1 MFPIDYVG
9 DYTTEK
15 LLTFLDDNRV
25 PVSGESDMVLEDIQ
39 LAGGSEAGGGE
50 L

>member
-1 MFPIDYVG
+1 MFPIDYEG

-25 PVSGESDMVLEDIQ
+25 PVGAESDMLKEDVL
-39 LAGGSEAGGGE
+39 LARGARGDE